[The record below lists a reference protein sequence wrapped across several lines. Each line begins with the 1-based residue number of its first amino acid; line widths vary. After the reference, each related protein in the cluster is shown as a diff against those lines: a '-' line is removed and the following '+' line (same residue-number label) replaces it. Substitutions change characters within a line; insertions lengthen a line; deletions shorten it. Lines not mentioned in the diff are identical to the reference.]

1 VPFGLVCDPPGHDY
15 YERDVAYLLEL
26 LKAERRA
33 NAHAIAELC
42 GQVNSLR
49 DCGQDRVCATPP
61 GCCRHW
67 EERNR
72 ELVGQLEN
80 ALDASNEG
88 AWMARALDAERELA
102 AGRSEADRL
111 TTSLRLANEA
121 PVGDLMTRHTL
132 NIDGWN
138 LEYNDYEQLVDATR
152 ISAEK
157 GDVDV
162 DVNDGQ
168 LCIEWTEPDDAHYGT
183 MARSVRVPVAVL
195 EQLLEWRRGDGQR

>member
-1 VPFGLVCDPPGHDY
+1 MTDKSVIRAHLECAQKGYAVHVTCLGPATWSDETEDYYCHRCAKRVPFGLVCDPPGHDY

-26 LKAERRA
+26 LEAERRA

-121 PVGDLMTRHTL
+121 P
-132 NIDGWN
+132 
-138 LEYNDYEQLVDATR
+138 
-152 ISAEK
+152 
-157 GDVDV
+157 
-162 DVNDGQ
+162 
-168 LCIEWTEPDDAHYGT
+168 
-183 MARSVRVPVAVL
+183 RSR
-195 EQLLEWRRGDGQR
+195 